1 MFSNTLI
8 DVFENQK
15 NQHQME
21 LGLFA
26 GSYFMFIIIAWLF
39 NHFQFTC
46 YEIVQIACVA
56 FVTLGVLVIVSVM
69 NDICNKLSDTI
80 DTLKMNNQDLTEE
93 FDVLLET
100 NTKLLDQ
107 VVRYEEIIQSRSNSS
122 RSNSSSSLEEEQ
134 HPEFVVIN

>member
-8 DVFENQK
+8 DMFENQK

-26 GSYFMFIIIAWLF
+26 GSYFMFMIIAGSV
-39 NHFQFTC
+39 HYFQFTF
-46 YEIVQIACVA
+46 YELVQIACVA

-80 DTLKMNNQDLTEE
+80 ETLKMNNQDLTEE

-107 VVRYEEIIQSRSNSS
+107 VIKYEEIINSRSNSS
-122 RSNSSSSLEEEQ
+122 RSNSSSSLEEEK
-134 HPEFVVIN
+134 FISVN